1 MGRYAP
7 VRFGLPCYGTSKANN
22 IMADWE
28 EVVRRMEESTE
39 RIKKAHADKQAKR
52 VTIQKVGKGDTFMLS
67 KPESTMYLTASRTEL
82 YALLSEIRK
91 ALQQ

>member
-1 MGRYAP
+1 
-7 VRFGLPCYGTSKANN
+7 
-22 IMADWE
+22 MADWE

-52 VTIQKVGKGDTFMLS
+52 VTIQKVGKGDTFI
-67 KPESTMYLTASRTEL
+67 TVSRTEL

>member
-1 MGRYAP
+1 
-7 VRFGLPCYGTSKANN
+7 
-22 IMADWE
+22 MADWE
-28 EVVRRMEESTE
+28 EVVKRMEESTE
-39 RIKKAHADKQAKR
+39 RI
-52 VTIQKVGKGDTFMLS
+52 TIQRIGKGDTFMLS

>member
-1 MGRYAP
+1 
-7 VRFGLPCYGTSKANN
+7 
-22 IMADWE
+22 MADWE
-28 EVVRRMEESTE
+28 EVVKRMEESTE
-39 RIKKAHADKQAKR
+39 RI
-52 VTIQKVGKGDTFMLS
+52 TIQRIGKGDTFMLG

>member
-1 MGRYAP
+1 
-7 VRFGLPCYGTSKANN
+7 
-22 IMADWE
+22 MADWE

-52 VTIQKVGKGDTFMLS
+52 ITIQRIGKGDTFMLG

-82 YALLSEIRK
+82 CALLGEIRK
-91 ALQQ
+91 ALKQ

>member
-1 MGRYAP
+1 
-7 VRFGLPCYGTSKANN
+7 
-22 IMADWE
+22 MADWE

-39 RIKKAHADKQAKR
+39 RIKKAHADKQAKHI
-52 VTIQKVGKGDTFMLS
+52 TIQRIGKGDTFMLS
-67 KPESTMYLTASRTEL
+67 KPESTRYLTASRTEL

>member
-1 MGRYAP
+1 
-7 VRFGLPCYGTSKANN
+7 
-22 IMADWE
+22 MADWE

-52 VTIQKVGKGDTFMLS
+52 ITIQRIGKGDTFMLG
-67 KPESTMYLTASRTEL
+67 KPKSTMYLTASRTEL

>member
-1 MGRYAP
+1 
-7 VRFGLPCYGTSKANN
+7 
-22 IMADWE
+22 MADWE
-28 EVVRRMEESTE
+28 EVVKRMEESTG

-52 VTIQKVGKGDTFMLS
+52 ITIQRIGKGDTFRLS

-91 ALQQ
+91 ALRK

>member
-1 MGRYAP
+1 
-7 VRFGLPCYGTSKANN
+7 
-22 IMADWE
+22 MADWE

-52 VTIQKVGKGDTFMLS
+52 ITIRRTGKGDTFMLS
-67 KPESTMYLTASRTEL
+67 KPESTMYLTATRTEL

-91 ALQQ
+91 TLQQ

>member
-1 MGRYAP
+1 M
-7 VRFGLPCYGTSKANN
+7 T
-22 IMADWE
+22 DWD
-28 EVVRRMEESTE
+28 EVVKRMEESTE
-39 RIKKAHADKQAKR
+39 RIKKAQAAKQAKR
-52 VTIQKVGKGDTFMLS
+52 ITIQRVGKDDTFMLS